1 MKAELK
7 YTRKG
12 ATITDV
18 ETGQATTYF
27 QKGKDQV
34 PSVNA
39 AKRESRI
46 LQGGA
51 LGHGS
56 LQVKG

>member
-1 MKAELK
+1 MKAELQ

-12 ATITDV
+12 ATITNV
-18 ETGQATTYF
+18 ETGQATTYT

-34 PSVNA
+34 PSINE
-39 AKRESRI
+39 AKRQSRK

-56 LQVKG
+56 VAVR